1 MRKFFTIAALSA
13 GMLAIAPLGAHA
25 DTVPGGVEGCVATNP
40 GQTSPTGVVYAGT
53 CSYTATRTAGYATAA
68 QGWSVTIYNNNTPQ
82 KTVVASY
89 SSAAG
94 SKPCNTSELIKPG
107 QFVVVTVS
115 NGVATAGNPFPS
127 ATDGQLH
134 PSDGCASA

>member
-1 MRKFFTIAALSA
+1 VRKFFAIAALGA
-13 GMLAIAPLGAHA
+13 GMLAAAPMGAHA

-40 GQTSPTGVVYAGT
+40 GQNSPSGVVYANT

-68 QGWSVTIYNNNTPQ
+68 QGWSVTIYNNNSAT

-94 SKPCNTSELIKPG
+94 SKACNTSELIHPG
-107 QFVVVTVS
+107 QYVVVTAS
-115 NGVATAGNPFPS
+115 NGVAAAGNPFPA

-134 PSDGCASA
+134 PSNACA